1 MNHFHLAQV
10 RCFCRCTNDFA
21 VYDGSGQIVFVGN
34 QKGMSKMGIFLLT
47 ITTAGT
53 IQRRKSTICWP
64 ENPEHRIRMHGA
76 QLLGNRIP
84 SHRPIITMMDVI
96 IRKQR

>member
-34 QKGMSKMGIFLLT
+34 QKGMSKMGIL
-47 ITTAGT
+47 I
-53 IQRRKSTICWP
+53 
-64 ENPEHRIRMHGA
+64 
-76 QLLGNRIP
+76 
-84 SHRPIITMMDVI
+84 V
-96 IRKQR
+96 

>member
-34 QKGMSKMGIFLLT
+34 QKGMSKMGIFLPTVMHGQLLRGNRARFRHP
-47 ITTAGT
+47 ITTMT
-53 IQRRKSTICWP
+53 IDIIQKQKS
-64 ENPEHRIRMHGA
+64 
-76 QLLGNRIP
+76 
-84 SHRPIITMMDVI
+84 IT
-96 IRKQR
+96 